1 MANSGY
7 KNWLTLRKYI
17 NGVATDETKTNDAAD
32 ADYIAPVI
40 DLSACG
46 TVPNTCPQLTSPIA
60 DKTATV
66 GDANISIDLS
76 AVFTGGDADPLTYT
90 AVSSNNVAVSTE
102 IQGSTLILSVV
113 GGSAATST
121 ISVTCSDGTCAA
133 TDSFVFTL
141 NAAAT
146 TAPPTTTTTTTTQA
160 PTCPALVTIADT
172 AFTTVTSSQTY
183 TSLGGYCIQDG
194 YSTEYGK
201 WYIDTSGSTLGVY
214 VWEASGGSNTSCPS
228 GTTTPLGTVVTQ
240 WVYGEDDIITSTN
253 TLYNTGI
260 TWVNGATT
268 YDIIAEWAGGGR
280 VLDNIYAAPRCGTP
294 QTTTTTTLAKPSGD
308 TYGSHSALESSTNTF
323 RAVWTGSYNGYQ
335 AFALAKFLTGQ
346 GTVASNTEYSLNKQL
361 VTLYYN
367 SSPYASAGTITRGVL
382 SKVKWYTTS
391 TDAILEITNVTVGG
405 PAGANTVNGTFIYNG

>member
-46 TVPNTCPQLTSPIA
+46 TAPNTCPQLTSPIA

-201 WYIDTSGSTLGVY
+201 WYIDTSGSTL
-214 VWEASGGSNTSCPS
+214 SGLQIFNLPFNSRIYS
-228 GTTTPLGTVVTQ
+228 
-240 WVYGEDDIITSTN
+240 DFDISM
-253 TLYNTGI
+253 
-260 TWVNGATT
+260 
-268 YDIIAEWAGGGR
+268 
-280 VLDNIYAAPRCGTP
+280 
-294 QTTTTTTLAKPSGD
+294 
-308 TYGSHSALESSTNTF
+308 SSTFPTSGI
-323 RAVWTGSYNGYQ
+323 WKYED
-335 AFALAKFLTGQ
+335 LL
-346 GTVASNTEYSLNKQL
+346 SNTEISTTPITWTTDSSFSNAYVSWSFGNSTTSKNMMIELFGVQDTQNKWVYVHLEPFVRYLNQFNLQVGSVAWDGSLTAPL
-361 VTLYYN
+361 VTTRQVNLAPSLADPIMAN
-367 SSPYASAGTITRGVL
+367 SSYATQQYSE
-382 SKVKWYTTS
+382 S
-391 TDAILEITNVTVGG
+391 TLLNYD
-405 PAGANTVNGTFIYNG
+405 NGTE